1 MRLIRMEENKKRQIE
16 EQCDE
21 NATGIGRISD
31 RTV

>member
-1 MRLIRMEENKKRQIE
+1 MHLIRTEENKKSQIE

-21 NATGIGRISD
+21 NTTGIARISD